1 VTQDAPARV
10 GINAIFL
17 LPGMGG
23 LETYVQELVP
33 ELVRAAPQTRFT
45 VYCSPAGERHL
56 RASAWASEVRLRSH
70 PLFGTSG
77 LKAACEMTVLGALAS
92 EREDLLHSVALTAPL
107 RTRAANVI
115 TIADTTWF
123 EGPRADTVQQ
133 VLALTAPLRTRA
145 ANVITIA
152 DTTWFEGPRADTT
165 TLLWRVIVPPI
176 ARRADRLIAIS
187 QAGRRDIV
195 DHLRIPVDRIDLTL
209 LGHRPPASIAALPAS
224 EVRGRFGLGDAP
236 FVLMVGTRKPHK
248 NVDGLLR
255 AFAQVAAEQPGAALV
270 LAGNPTALEP
280 DLLGLADTLGLRERV
295 HFLGFVAPDELEG
308 LYSTAACFVLP
319 SHNEGF
325 GLPVLEAMGRG
336 VAVACSSASALPE
349 VGGEAV
355 RYFDPDRP
363 GEIAATLAELLRD
376 PELRVRLGAAGR
388 ARAGQLTWRA
398 TAEATLESYRRA
410 HRATAP

>member
-123 EGPRADTVQQ
+123 EGPRADT
-133 VLALTAPLRTRA
+133 
-145 ANVITIA
+145 
-152 DTTWFEGPRADTT
+152 T

-255 AFAQVAAEQPGAALV
+255 AFAQLAQSDRSVQLV
-270 LAGNPTALEP
+270 LAGNPTAIEP
-280 DLLGLADTLGLRERV
+280 ELLRLSDELGLRKRV
-295 HFLGFVAPDELEG
+295 HFLGFVDDAEREG
-308 LYSTAACFVLP
+308 LYAAAELFVLP

-325 GLPVLEAMGRG
+325 GLTVLEALGRG
-336 VAVACSSASALPE
+336 IPVACSSASALPE
-349 VGGEAV
+349 VGGAAA
-355 RYFDPDRP
+355 RYFDPARP
-363 GEIAATLAELLRD
+363 PEIAAALRELLGDEGLRKRLRTEGPARAAELSWAATAQATLDSYARAVD
-376 PELRVRLGAAGR
+376 SARARRRHAGR
-388 ARAGQLTWRA
+388 DL
-398 TAEATLESYRRA
+398 
-410 HRATAP
+410 